1 MNFSYYNIDIPNG
14 RTSGEVQTL
23 CPICSHTR
31 KKKTD
36 KCLSVNMDKKTWFC
50 HHCNWKGA
58 IIERED
64 QVKYVRPEWKNNTN
78 LPDKVLKWFES
89 RRISAETCLKMKI
102 SHETEFM
109 PQLGKETSVIA
120 FNYFFNGELV
130 NVKYRDGAKNFK
142 LHKDAELIPYNIDCV
157 INADEVWIVEGEMD
171 ALSLIE
177 AGVDNVISVP
187 NGASKNLSYF
197 DKFMPLFD
205 SVKRIHIA
213 ADNDSPGLE
222 LRHVIADRFGRDRCD
237 YIQWGGCKDANEYLM
252 QNGGLA
258 LREACHTFTEFPMTG
273 VFGVSDFLPEIE
285 NLYNYGLP
293 AGYDTGMPGFD
304 RLLKFHMGYLTT
316 ITGVPGH
323 GKSDFLDHILIKLL
337 QRHGLKGAYYS
348 PENRPVE
355 LHISKLM
362 RKITQ
367 RPFMG
372 RDRMNQT
379 EVMEAMYLLS
389 DNIFF
394 IKPENDFTLDSILQ
408 HIAVLKNR
416 KGIDWFVIDAWN
428 KLEHQYTDSETRYIG
443 QSLDK
448 LVNFCERYNVHCFL
462 VAHPRKI
469 QKNESGTYNVPSL
482 YDIAGSA
489 NFFNKTDNGI
499 TVYRNFQ
506 KNKVEVHVQKV
517 KFSHWGEVGMQTF
530 LYDLPTGLYIENNI

>member
-1 MNFSYYNIDIPNG
+1 MNFAYYNIDIPNG
-14 RTSGEVQTL
+14 RTSGEVQTT

-36 KCLSVNMDKKTWFC
+36 KCLSVNMDKKTWYC
-50 HHCNWKGA
+50 HHCTWKGA
-58 IIERED
+58 IIERKEE
-64 QVKYVRPEWKNNTN
+64 VKYTRPEWKNNTN

-89 RRISAETCLKMKI
+89 RRISAETCLKTKI

-109 PQLGKETSVIA
+109 PQTGKETSVIA
-120 FNYFFNGELV
+120 FNYFLNGELI

-142 LHKDAELIPYNIDCV
+142 LLKNAELIPYNVDSI
-157 INADEVWIVEGEMD
+157 IGADEVWIVEGEMD

-177 AGVDNVISVP
+177 SGINAVISVP
-187 NGASKNLSYF
+187 NGASKNLQYF

-205 SVKRIHIA
+205 DVKRIHIA

-222 LRHVIADRFGRDRCD
+222 LRHAIADRFGRDKCD
-237 YIQWGGCKDANEYLM
+237 WINWGECKDANEYLM
-252 QNGGLA
+252 QYGGLA
-258 LREACHTFTEFPMTG
+258 LRQACETFTEFPMTG
-273 VFGVSDFLPEIE
+273 VFQITDYLQEVE
-285 NLYNYGLP
+285 NLYNFGLP
-293 AGYDTGMPGFD
+293 TGYDTGMPGFD
-304 RLLKFHMGYLTT
+304 RLLKFHTGYLTT

-372 RDRMNQT
+372 RDRMSQD
-379 EVMEAMYLLS
+379 EVMEAMYLLT

-394 IKPENDFTLDSILQ
+394 VKPETDFTLDSILQ

-416 KGIDWFVIDAWN
+416 KNIDWFVIDAWN

-469 QKNESGTYNVPSL
+469 QKNEAGVYNVPSL

-506 KNKVEVHVQKV
+506 KNNVEVHVQKV
-517 KFSHWGEVGMQTF
+517 KFSHWGEIGMQTF